1 MASANH
7 RNLAIDWL
15 KGWMILCVVLVHT
28 WAFPNCHFYLAVDVF
43 YFIAGYYLMLGF
55 LKKPTTAV
63 QYTWKRIRLIAL
75 PFFLCLVVRCLMA
88 PEAFFAPENLD
99 AAIEKYGEFFYTATL
114 AENLGLYVPPERL
127 LVGGWFFSVL
137 VISSFLLYGMLEY
150 NQKLATRILFPLIAL
165 IGFNALFQYSESA
178 AGSFFR
184 AGLWSRISVLSANL
198 VRGGSEM
205 AAGALICSV
214 YTEHKASFEKRATF
228 INIMGIISFILFLLV
243 VFAPGNHDNLTV
255 VTIPWILLAAVIDGS
270 WLSKGLSRIR
280 GGIMARVGKY
290 TLYILCV
297 HNIALLLANWCN
309 EHFFHSALQQ
319 YGLIVSG
326 VLLVIPATALLY
338 IVCQWIRKHIFKA
351 C

>member
-63 QYTWKRIRLIAL
+63 QYTWKRIKGIAL
-75 PFFLCLVVRCLMA
+75 PLFLCLTVRCLLSPEPFLA
-88 PEAFFAPENLD
+88 PGSFN
-99 AAIEKYGEFFYTATL
+99 AAVAKYGEFFYTATF
-114 AENLGLYVPPERL
+114 AESLGLNISPEQL
-127 LVGGWFFSVL
+127 LIGSWFLSVL
-137 VISSFLLYGMLEY
+137 VIASFLLYGMLEY
-150 NQKLATRILFPLIAL
+150 NAKLATRVLFPLIAL
-165 IGFNALFQYSESA
+165 VGFNAMFQHSD
-178 AGSFFR
+178 SFIT
-184 AGLWSRISVLSANL
+184 LTQISVLGANL
-198 VRGGSEM
+198 VRGIAEM
-205 AAGALICSV
+205 AAGALIGSV
-214 YTEHKASFEKRATF
+214 YLEHKAAFEKRATF
-228 INIMGIISFILFLLV
+228 LNIMGIISFILFVLII
-243 VFAPGNHDNLTV
+243 FAPGNLDKLTV
-255 VTIPWILLAAVIDGS
+255 VTVPWILLAAVIDGS
-270 WLSKGLSRIR
+270 WLSKGLCRIR

-297 HNIALLLANWCN
+297 HSIALLLANWCN

-319 YGLIVSG
+319 YGLVVSG

-338 IVCQWIRKHIFKA
+338 IACQWIRKHIFKA